1 MKTADD
7 ERLVYE
13 LIRSETSIV
22 AFGLDDWN
30 NNPQTRHHVLSR
42 LASRGWRITYTNGPH
57 FVWGIRQ
64 HKWINAT
71 WRDRLGT
78 SDGVFLSWPAR
89 WLARWPR
96 FTGWDRLVVNRYV
109 RLIVDQSRWKDAR
122 YRIAYVFHP
131 RFQPYVEKLGDCHVV
146 YHADDSFSKM
156 PEWTKEC
163 ALAERSLVSMASLV
177 IASSPGVQRNL
188 PISPVSVVRV
198 LENGADVKVFMAAA
212 EGPAPADL
220 NLIPRP
226 RIGYF
231 GSINPKVDL
240 RLIERLATL
249 EPRWQWVF
257 VGNCIEEQ
265 IFADPPSKQA
275 WLKIRCCA
283 NVHFLGVRPYSD
295 IPRYQ
300 SHMDVNT
307 LCYRTEPGGWWTDLS
322 PLKLHEYLA
331 VGKPIVASA
340 LEVLNGLEHVVA
352 IASGENEWLTALRD
366 SIEGGGSGTVAQR
379 RGVAVANDWDKIVE
393 RLDSWLTSMAT
404 AVRIPA

>member
-188 PISPVSVVRV
+188 PS
-198 LENGADVKVFMAAA
+198 
-212 EGPAPADL
+212 
-220 NLIPRP
+220 
-226 RIGYF
+226 
-231 GSINPKVDL
+231 
-240 RLIERLATL
+240 
-249 EPRWQWVF
+249 
-257 VGNCIEEQ
+257 
-265 IFADPPSKQA
+265 
-275 WLKIRCCA
+275 
-283 NVHFLGVRPYSD
+283 
-295 IPRYQ
+295 PRYC
-300 SHMDVNT
+300 
-307 LCYRTEPGGWWTDLS
+307 LP
-322 PLKLHEYLA
+322 K
-331 VGKPIVASA
+331 
-340 LEVLNGLEHVVA
+340 
-352 IASGENEWLTALRD
+352 
-366 SIEGGGSGTVAQR
+366 
-379 RGVAVANDWDKIVE
+379 
-393 RLDSWLTSMAT
+393 SMM
-404 AVRIPA
+404 V